1 MTRTDYRII
10 GKAPLTLETM
20 EKIVPGSAKAVA
32 YGMMEV
38 RRVMRRASREAR
50 AENQRE

>member
-1 MTRTDYRII
+1 MTRTDYRIV
-10 GKAPLTLETM
+10 GKAPLTLGTM

-38 RRVMRRASREAR
+38 RRIVRKASREAR
-50 AENQRE
+50 ADVKK

>member
-1 MTRTDYRII
+1 MTRISYHII

-20 EKIVPGSAKAVA
+20 EALVPGSAKAVA

-38 RRVMRRASREAR
+38 RRIIRKAAREVDRAGK
-50 AENQRE
+50 

>member
-1 MTRTDYRII
+1 MTRTPCHII

-38 RRVMRRASREAR
+38 RRIIRKASKERK
-50 AENQRE
+50 

>member
-1 MTRTDYRII
+1 MTRIDYRIV
-10 GKAPLTLETM
+10 GKAPLTLEIM
-20 EKIVPGSAKAVA
+20 ERLVPGSAKAVA